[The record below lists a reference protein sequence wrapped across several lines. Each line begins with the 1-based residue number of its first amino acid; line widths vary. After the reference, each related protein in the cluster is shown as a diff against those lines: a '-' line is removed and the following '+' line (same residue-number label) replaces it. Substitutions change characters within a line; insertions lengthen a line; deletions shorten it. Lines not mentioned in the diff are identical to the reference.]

1 EQQFVGLA
9 KNNEGYGEL
18 NAFLSEHLHK
28 GIPMSSEAPAF
39 ENVFVIHPF
48 EKILREERTH
58 FTSHEYIGLSLAEL
72 RKLPFSRYRDQR
84 ERLVLLQPV
93 SFRNKKD
100 YNAHRLLRAI
110 GLNLLLSKLP
120 EEQQG
125 RDSDRMWPMGKLE
138 RALGDFPHIQGNTQ
152 RL

>member
-1 EQQFVGLA
+1 
-9 KNNEGYGEL
+9 
-18 NAFLSEHLHK
+18 
-28 GIPMSSEAPAF
+28 
-39 ENVFVIHPF
+39 
-48 EKILREERTH
+48 
-58 FTSHEYIGLSLAEL
+58 
-72 RKLPFSRYRDQR
+72 SRYRDQR

-152 RL
+152 RLLEDCHIDFGFGQERVPQNRSIFLGSREADFQRLRELAEQGLPKR